1 MKYLK
6 ILGVFVERFTNL
18 QSIEDLTELFCNE
31 CGLLER
37 RKSGRCPTGQATC
50 GAQIN
55 QIYQL
60 RSAYSGL
67 PIGTK
72 VRIRDIFWSIK
83 HDYATVTIATMQN
96 NRFGMT
102 WTLLEKV

>member
-1 MKYLK
+1 M
-6 ILGVFVERFTNL
+6 ERFTNL

-55 QIYQL
+55 QI
-60 RSAYSGL
+60 
-67 PIGTK
+67 
-72 VRIRDIFWSIK
+72 
-83 HDYATVTIATMQN
+83 
-96 NRFGMT
+96 
-102 WTLLEKV
+102 